1 MSTTMRA
8 GTGPVA
14 LEPANA
20 ADVLTKLNAIL
31 DGLRPG
37 APFSAD
43 QPDVRLL
50 AEAGQLP
57 TSMLGTAFSALARA
71 GRIRKVGYGH
81 SQQRSR
87 NGGSAWK
94 WEVAA

>member
-1 MSTTMRA
+1 MSTTLRA

-14 LEPANA
+14 LEPADA
-20 ADVLTKLNAIL
+20 SDVLAKLNAIL

-37 APFSAD
+37 TPFSAD

-57 TSMLGTAFSALARA
+57 TQMLGTAFSALA
-71 GRIRKVGYGH
+71 
-81 SQQRSR
+81 
-87 NGGSAWK
+87 
-94 WEVAA
+94 